1 AAALTTAPPPCARMT
16 GATAWRPVNAA
27 VSVTSSVR
35 VQASRAKRS
44 IGPTLVAKAL
54 ETRTSTR
61 RKAATVRST
70 NPRTARPSPT
80 STASKTPAVAPATSR
95 PRSRSTSATTMR
107 APSAA
112 NARAV
117 AALGVERRLLE
128 RRGVHLAEA
137 LEALHLQRA
146 AAAVPRGQQALLLR
160 IVARPEDLLAGVDAV
175 EGRLRDVDVALA
187 DELREVAVEEGE

>member
-1 AAALTTAPPPCARMT
+1 MT

-70 NPRTARPSPT
+70 NARTARPSPT

-117 AALGVERRLLE
+117 AAPIPDAPPVTITTRSAKRPSI
-128 RRGVHLAEA
+128 A
-137 LEALHLQRA
+137 
-146 AAAVPRGQQALLLR
+146 P
-160 IVARPEDLLAGVDAV
+160 VA
-175 EGRLRDVDVALA
+175 
-187 DELREVAVEEGE
+187 

>member
-1 AAALTTAPPPCARMT
+1 VEATLTTAPPPCARMT

-112 NARAV
+112 NAGGVADRDPQQR

-146 AAAVPRGQQALLLR
+146 AAPIPCGQQALLLR

-175 EGRLRDVDVALA
+175 ERRLRDVDVALA
-187 DELREVAVEEGE
+187 DE